1 MLKINNIKQII
12 TPEIGTRLAG
22 YPRNFVSYKVHDDL
36 LVSGLA
42 LDDGNNKAVLL
53 SFDLVGLDED
63 LIHQIR
69 NECATICAIDPKNI
83 VLTCTHTHSGP
94 HTTRD
99 EGLAR
104 NEDYVEKLIDYCREA
119 VKGAFKDM
127 TEVYVFHYSV
137 NAYENLNRR
146 LISPANTYLYLPD
159 NKHLLKTAEGI
170 VDPELGILYFMNA
183 ETKDSEAVF
192 VNYTAHPLTS
202 QSGGL
207 SSCIITSDYPGI
219 LREQVE
225 NEIGGIC
232 VFTQGACGD
241 IHPREFESGFTRTE
255 EMGKNLAKKV
265 IHGYYAVTGYFS
277 SEPDTQYRLS
287 DPKIRVHST
296 RFKMFFGD
304 ENLGESLSLKVEK
317 SSLSTKLQFLQIG
330 EVCLVG
336 VPGELLVEPGLEIKW
351 HSPFRKTF
359 ILYNST
365 ANLGYIAHTNA
376 FISGGYESR
385 SSHFSM
391 YSAFNLVSN
400 AVQGL
405 IEISEKDN
413 Q

>member
-1 MLKINNIKQII
+1 MLKINTIKQII

-22 YPRNFVSYKVHDDL
+22 YPRNYFSYKVHDDL
-36 LVSGLA
+36 LISGLA

-63 LIHQIR
+63 LIHRIR
-69 NECATICAIDPKNI
+69 NECAIVCAIDPENI

-94 HTTRD
+94 HTTSH
-99 EGLAR
+99 EEFPR
-104 NEDYVEKLIDYCREA
+104 NDGYVEKLIDYCREA

-127 TEVYVFHYSV
+127 IEVYVFHYSV

-170 VDPELGILYFMNA
+170 VDPELGMLYFMNA
-183 ETKDSEAVF
+183 DTKDAEAVF

-207 SSCIITSDYPGI
+207 SSCTITSDYPGI

-225 NEIGGIC
+225 NEIGGTCI
-232 VFTQGACGD
+232 FTQGACGD

-255 EMGKNLAKKV
+255 EMGKNLAKKI
-265 IHGYYAVTGYFS
+265 IHGYYAVSGYFS
-277 SEPDTQYRLS
+277 SEPETQYRLS
-287 DPKIRVHST
+287 EPKIQVHST
-296 RFKMFFGD
+296 RFEMFFRDDKQGS
-304 ENLGESLSLKVEK
+304 SLSLNKEK
-317 SSLSTKLQFLQIG
+317 SSLSTELQFLQIG

-365 ANLGYIAHTNA
+365 AYLGYIAQTNA
-376 FISGGYESR
+376 FISGGYESGT
-385 SSHFSM
+385 SHFNM
-391 YSAFNLVSN
+391 YSAFDLVSN

-405 IEISEKDN
+405 KEISTKK
-413 Q
+413 

>member
-1 MLKINNIKQII
+1 MLKINTIKQII

-22 YPRNFVSYKVHDDL
+22 YPRNSVSYKVHDDL
-36 LVSGLA
+36 LVSGIA
-42 LDDGNNKAVLL
+42 FDDGNNKAVVL
-53 SFDLVGLDED
+53 SFDLIGLDED
-63 LIHQIR
+63 LINQIR
-69 NECATICAIDPKNI
+69 QECGIICGIDPEDI

-94 HTTRD
+94 YTTRD

-104 NEDYVEKLIDYCREA
+104 NEDYIEKLIDYCREA
-119 VKGAFKDM
+119 VKGAFEEM
-127 TEVYVFHYSV
+127 IEVYVFHYSV

-183 ETKDSEAVF
+183 ESKDAEAVF

-207 SSCIITSDYPGI
+207 SSSIITSDYPGI
-219 LREQVE
+219 LREHVE
-225 NEIGGIC
+225 NEIGGVC

-277 SEPDTQYRLS
+277 SEPETQYRLT
-287 DPKIRVHST
+287 DPTIQVHSI
-296 RFKMFFGD
+296 RFDMFSGD
-304 ENLGESLSLKVEK
+304 KQQGENLSPEAEK
-317 SSLSTKLQFLQIG
+317 SILSTKLQFLQIG

-351 HSPFRKTF
+351 HSPYRKTF

-365 ANLGYIAHTNA
+365 AYLGYIAHTNA
-376 FISGGYESR
+376 FISGGYESS
-385 SSHFSM
+385 SSHFNK

-413 Q
+413 